1 MGTVGFDVD
10 AAAYGTLRVA
20 VVQYYH
26 YADWLIREPDVDV
39 FVHEFSRSLR
49 HPGTLASEY
58 DDVRDAVADSGAS
71 VRLSSWLGVTS
82 YRLSRGLPLLT
93 VLSRGWAVLWAL
105 ALGAGS
111 SGRGVECTY
120 LT

>member
-1 MGTVGFDVD
+1 MGAVGFDVD

-26 YADWLIREPDVDV
+26 YADWLTRVPDVDV

-49 HPGTLASEY
+49 HLGTLASEY

-105 ALGAGS
+105 ALGAGL